1 MLKGAGASKGHFFV
15 KVAGMLI
22 HRFVAK
28 MTWETPKARSNG
40 IFWNAKE
47 ICRHRGRSARMKAG

>member
-1 MLKGAGASKGHFFV
+1 MLKVAGAANGHSFV
-15 KVAGMLI
+15 KVAGLLN
-22 HRFVAK
+22 HGFVAK

-47 ICRHRGRSARMKAG
+47 ICRNRGRSARMKAG